1 VKERAALSAP
11 RATFRRDDPRGHAG
25 EVLFHERLLVPWW
38 YWPLPLL
45 AAVIAAA
52 EVHSGYPG
60 VRSWLP
66 YVTII
71 PLTAIALGMLGTIEV
86 SLTDTELTV
95 GKARMPRRFVGEVEV
110 ISGAG
115 RRRALG
121 PELDPA
127 AFVKHRGWVR
137 SLVRM
142 ETTDPAD
149 PAPYWVFSTR
159 NAERLAEL
167 LRGGGS

>member
-1 VKERAALSAP
+1 MS
-11 RATFRRDDPRGHAG
+11 RRSEPLAG
-25 EVLFHERLLVPWW
+25 ERVFRERLLTPWW

-52 EVHSGYPG
+52 ELHSGYPG

-66 YVTII
+66 YVTVI
-71 PLTAIALGMLGTIEV
+71 PLTVLALGMLGRSTV
-86 SLTDTELTV
+86 NLTGTELAV
-95 GKARMPRRFVGEVEV
+95 GKARMSRRFVGEVEV
-110 ISGAG
+110 ISGPAK
-115 RRRALG
+115 RRALG

-127 AFVKHRGWVR
+127 AFVKHRGWVPF
-137 SLVRM
+137 LIRM

-149 PAPYWVFSTR
+149 PAPYWIFSAR

-167 LRGGGS
+167 LRSGAR